1 MRFLGGISG
10 TSKEKRYIVSYF
22 WSPVEHRNAY
32 YKAYHQSFQIV
43 SAANA
48 KEAKA
53 KVLENAKAELGDGDF
68 TRVVVNRW
76 KK

>member
-10 TSKEKRYIVSYF
+10 TSKEKRYIVSYW

-32 YKAYHQSFQIV
+32 YKAYLKSFEIV

-53 KVLENAKAELGDGDF
+53 KVLEKAKSDLGDGDF
-68 TRVVVNRW
+68 TRVEVERY
-76 KK
+76 